1 MAPRHAGLCV
11 PSPPVRFSMS
21 TSVATLT
28 QTVPAGS
35 APAGQI
41 NAAPPSAACE
51 AAEKSQS
58 VERLLW
64 SSPVVATASAVSAL
78 VLSEQHSSVLGSIGD
93 LSDIDSAYQGD
104 LSELLVGSTHWLA
117 RQQQAD
123 GGWSAVANEPSDL
136 PTTMI
141 VRAMF
146 QLTGIPAAYNDLN
159 DRMCQFIKKQ
169 GGLKQLETTYGAT
182 SNLALYVRGCY
193 ALAEVIDPN
202 QQAIVPIETACIG
215 QGDSRVA
222 YWAHRGLMQPAI
234 VALGIASHRFRRS
247 LNPIACWRRGRA
259 CERALQWLMSKQ
271 NSHGGFD
278 GSVPATSLV
287 VMSLASVGQTATPV
301 VRRGVEFLF
310 ENVQGDGSWSP
321 TQDAPASF
329 NQPR

>member
-1 MAPRHAGLCV
+1 
-11 PSPPVRFSMS
+11 MS
-21 TSVATLT
+21 SSVATVL
-28 QTVPAGS
+28 QSAHAGAPQAAQASTVPPSRPSVASES
-35 APAGQI
+35 ADDPKHI
-41 NAAPPSAACE
+41 EN
-51 AAEKSQS
+51 
-58 VERLLW
+58 RLW
-64 SSPVVATASAVSAL
+64 ASPVVATATAVSAL
-78 VLSEQHSSVLGSIGD
+78 VLSEQHSGVLGSIGD

-117 RQQQAD
+117 RRQQAD
-123 GGWSAVANEPSDL
+123 GGWSADADEPSDL

-146 QLTGIPAAYNDLN
+146 QLTGIPAAYDELN
-159 DRMCQFIKKQ
+159 ARMCEFIKKR
-169 GGLKQLETTYGAT
+169 GGLIQLEATYGPT

-202 QQAIVPIETACIG
+202 QQAIVPIETASIG
-215 QGDSRVA
+215 HGDSRVA

-247 LNPIACWRRGRA
+247 LNPISSWRRGRA
-259 CERALQWLMSKQ
+259 CGRAIHWLMTKQ
-271 NSHGGFD
+271 KSNGGFD

-310 ENVQGDGSWSP
+310 ESVQSDGSWSP
-321 TQDAPASF
+321 WLESPSNS
-329 NQPR
+329 NQSN